1 MTAGAR
7 RATLIAVFFAVAAAT
22 IFRHEMWMDELNTW
36 DVVRDA
42 TGLGSLF
49 ANMHLE
55 VHPALWYLALYPLTR
70 VTADP
75 RSMQLLHLLI
85 ATATAA
91 VIVWAAPFRLWQRAL
106 IIFGY
111 FFFYEFAIISRG
123 YALGLLAAVS
133 ACVVYCR
140 PRPSPLLLAA
150 LLAFV
155 ANTSF
160 YGLIL
165 ATAFALGIAVSG
177 RVSGRPAAIA
187 AGLYALAAV
196 IALATLYP
204 KADNVFAREW
214 HNTFEWTRLRAT
226 LSLIWAADVPLPDFS
241 LSAPWNSNVLF
252 GTSSF
257 ARHAPTTAAAILGAA
272 LFVIG
277 VLALRRDRAAL
288 VTYLTGSFVALGFV
302 YLKYTGGMRHH
313 GHLFVLLLVAVWMT
327 HASRGQDGEAE
338 AQLSAQPAALAVQAG
353 PWWNAVLV
361 ALLIAQTAAGA
372 YFVVEDFRK
381 PFSVSMELTD
391 FVRRLPSSAEVVV
404 AHPAFLNYAGPVL
417 SGYLEH
423 PVPYILSHRV
433 VRGSYMLPDAEH
445 RSGASAQEIAEQA
458 ASLARESGRDVYVVT
473 NNWQPA
479 ELGAPLAHFEHHLEG
494 DERYVDVY
502 VVHPSGGAER
512 AAR

>member
-1 MTAGAR
+1 VTAGAR
-7 RATLIAVFFAVAAAT
+7 RAALVGLFFAIAAAT

-42 TGLGSLF
+42 TGLGGLF
-49 ANMHLE
+49 DNMHLE

-91 VIVWAAPFRLWQRAL
+91 VIIWAAPFRLWQRAL
-106 IIFGY
+106 VIFGY
-111 FFFYEFAIISRG
+111 FFLYEFAIISRG
-123 YALGLLAAVS
+123 YALGLLAIVG

-140 PRPSPLLLAA
+140 PRPSPMLLAV
-150 LLAFV
+150 LLAIV

-165 ATAFALGIAVSG
+165 ATAFALGIAMSG
-177 RVSGRPAAIA
+177 RFSGRQA
-187 AGLYALAAV
+187 ALAAV
-196 IALATLYP
+196 LYVAAAAVAMVTLYP

-214 HNTFEWTRLRAT
+214 HDTLEWSRVRAT
-226 LSLIWAADVPLPDFS
+226 VSLIWAAYVPLPDFTS
-241 LSAPWNSNVLF
+241 AAPWNSNLLF
-252 GTSSF
+252 GASSF
-257 ARHAPTTAAAILGAA
+257 ARRAQTSASAGLGAA

-277 VLALRRDRAAL
+277 VVALRRDRAAL
-288 VTYLTGSFVALGFV
+288 TTYVTGSFAMLTFA
-302 YLKYTGGMRHH
+302 YLKYTGGLRHH

-327 HASRGQDGEAE
+327 YAVRDPAGEPERPLA
-338 AQLSAQPAALAVQAG
+338 APAAVAPRTG
-353 PWWNAVLV
+353 IWWNAVL
-361 ALLIAQTAAGA
+361 ATLLLAQAAAGA

-381 PFSVSMELTD
+381 PFSVSKELAD
-391 FVRRLPSSAEVVV
+391 YVRQLPPSAEVVV

-417 SGYLEH
+417 SGYLGH
-423 PVPYILSHRV
+423 PVAYILSHRI

-445 RSGASAQEIAEQA
+445 RSGASADEIAAQA
-458 ASLARESGRDVYVVT
+458 AHLASEDGRDVYVVT

-479 ELGAPLAHFEHHLEG
+479 ALGASLAHFERHLEG
-494 DERYVDVY
+494 DERSVDIY
-502 VVHPSGGAER
+502 VVHPAGGVER

>member
-1 MTAGAR
+1 VTPAAR
-7 RATLIAVFFAVAAAT
+7 RAALLAIFFAIAAAT

-42 TGLGSLF
+42 TGLDGLF

-55 VHPALWYLALYPLTR
+55 VHPALWYLALYPVTR
-70 VTADP
+70 LTADP
-75 RSMQLLHLLI
+75 RAMQFVHLLI

-91 VIVWAAPFRLWQRAL
+91 AIVWAAPFRLWQRAL

-111 FFFYEFAIISRG
+111 FFLYEFAIISRG
-123 YALGLLAAVS
+123 YALGLLATVA
-133 ACVVYCR
+133 ACVVYVR
-140 PRPSPLLLAA
+140 PRPSPLVLAV

-165 ATAFALGIAVSG
+165 ATALALGIAVSG
-177 RVSGRPAAIA
+177 RVRGREA
-187 AGLYALAAV
+187 ALAAMLYV
-196 IALATLYP
+196 AAAAVALATLYP

-214 HNTFEWTRLRAT
+214 HNTLEWNRVRAT
-226 LSLIWAADVPLPDFS
+226 LSLIWAAYVPLPDFTS
-241 LSAPWNSNVLF
+241 SAPWNSNLLF
-252 GTSSF
+252 GASAF
-257 ARHAPTTAAAILGAA
+257 ARRAPTTASAVLGAA
-272 LFVIG
+272 LFSVG
-277 VLALRRDRAAL
+277 AFALRRDRAAL
-288 VTYLTGSFVALGFV
+288 ATYLSGSFAILAFV
-302 YLKYTGGMRHH
+302 YLKYTGGLRHH

-327 HASRGQDGEAE
+327 RAARDEA
-338 AQLSAQPAALAVQAG
+338 AAAHPAVARQPAAAVSPPAV
-353 PWWNAVLV
+353 WWNAVLV
-361 ALLIAQTAAGA
+361 MLLLVQAAAGA
-372 YFVVEDFRK
+372 YFVVEDVRK
-381 PFSVSMELTD
+381 PFSVSKQLTAY
-391 FVRRLPSSAEVVV
+391 VRGLPPSAQVVV

-445 RSGASAQEIAEQA
+445 QSGASAAEIAAQA
-458 ASLARESGRDVYVVT
+458 ARLAAESGRDVYVVT

-479 ELGAPLAHFEHHLEG
+479 ELGASLAHFDRHLEG
-494 DERYVDVY
+494 DERSVDVY
-502 VVHPSGGAER
+502 VVRAPGVTER

>member
-1 MTAGAR
+1 LVAA
-7 RATLIAVFFAVAAAT
+7 FFVIAAAT
-22 IFRHEMWMDELNTW
+22 IVRHEMWMDELNTW

-42 TGLGSLF
+42 TGLDSLF

-75 RSMQLLHLLI
+75 RSMQILHLLI

-91 VIVWAAPFRLWQRAL
+91 VIVWWAPFRLWQRAL

-123 YALGLLAAVS
+123 YALGLLAAVA

-140 PRPSPLLLAA
+140 PRPSPLLLAV

-165 ATAFALGIAVSG
+165 ATALGLGIAVSG
-177 RVSGRPAAIA
+177 RVAGRQAV
-187 AGLYALAAV
+187 LAAV
-196 IALATLYP
+196 LYVAAAAMAMATLYP
-204 KADNVFAREW
+204 KTDNVFAREW
-214 HNTFEWTRLRAT
+214 HNALEWNRVRAT
-226 LSLIWAADVPLPDFS
+226 LSLIWAAYVPLPDFTS
-241 LSAPWNSNVLF
+241 SAPWNSNVLF
-252 GTSSF
+252 GASAF
-257 ARHAPTTAAAILGAA
+257 ARRAQTTASAMLGAT
-272 LFVIG
+272 LFAVG

-288 VTYLTGSFVALGFV
+288 VTYLSGSFAVLAFV
-302 YLKYTGGMRHH
+302 YLKYTGGLRHH

-327 HASRGQDGEAE
+327 RAPRAE
-338 AQLSAQPAALAVQAG
+338 AAVAEPTAARQSAAAVSPPAAI
-353 PWWNAVLV
+353 WWNAVLV
-361 ALLIAQTAAGA
+361 TLLLVQAVAGA

-381 PFSVSMELTD
+381 PFSVSMQLTEY
-391 FVRRLPSSAEVVV
+391 VRGLPPSAAVVV

-423 PVPYILSHRV
+423 PVAYILSHRV

-445 RSGASAQEIAEQA
+445 QSGASAGEITAQA
-458 ASLARESGRDVYVVT
+458 ARLASESGRDVYVVT

-479 ELGAPLAHFEHHLEG
+479 ELGASLAHFDRHLEG
-494 DERYVDVY
+494 DERSVDVY
-502 VVHPSGGAER
+502 VVHPPGGTER
-512 AAR
+512 AAAR

>member
-7 RATLIAVFFAVAAAT
+7 RAALVAVFFAVAAAT

-42 TGLGSLF
+42 TGFGSLF

-111 FFFYEFAIISRG
+111 FFLYEFAIISRG
-123 YALGLLAAVS
+123 YALGLLAAVV

-140 PRPSPLLLAA
+140 PRPSPILLAA

-165 ATAFALGIAVSG
+165 ATALALGIAVSG
-177 RVSGRPAAIA
+177 RVSGRAA
-187 AGLYALAAV
+187 ALAAV
-196 IALATLYP
+196 LYVAAAMVAMATLYP

-214 HNTFEWTRLRAT
+214 HNTLEWTRVRAT
-226 LSLIWAADVPLPDFS
+226 LSLIWAAYVPLPDFAS
-241 LSAPWNSNVLF
+241 STPWNSNLLF
-252 GTSSF
+252 GASAF
-257 ARHAPTTAAAILGAA
+257 ARRAQTTASAILGAM
-272 LFVIG
+272 LFAAG
-277 VLALRRDRAAL
+277 GFALRRDRAAL
-288 VTYLTGSFVALGFV
+288 VTYLSGSFAILAFV
-302 YLKYTGGMRHH
+302 YLKYTGGLRHH
-313 GHLFVLLLVAVWMT
+313 GHLFVLLLVAIWMT
-327 HASRGQDGEAE
+327 RAARAE
-338 AQLSAQPAALAVQAG
+338 AAPAQPALARQSAQAVSPPG
-353 PWWNAVLV
+353 SWWNAGLV
-361 ALLIAQTAAGA
+361 TLLLAQAAAAA

-381 PFSVSMELTD
+381 PFSVSKQLTEYI
-391 FVRRLPSSAEVVV
+391 RGLPPSAEVVV

-445 RSGASAQEIAEQA
+445 QSGASAEEIAAQA
-458 ASLARESGRDVYVVT
+458 ARLAGASGGDVYVVT

-479 ELGAPLAHFEHHLEG
+479 ELGASLAHFDRHLEG
-494 DERYVDVY
+494 DERSVDVY
-502 VVHPSGGAER
+502 VVHPPGATER

>member
-1 MTAGAR
+1 VTPAAR
-7 RATLIAVFFAVAAAT
+7 RAALVAVFFAIAAAT

-111 FFFYEFAIISRG
+111 FFLYEFAIISRG
-123 YALGLLAAVS
+123 YALGLLAAVA

-140 PRPSPLLLAA
+140 PRPSPMLLAV

-165 ATAFALGIAVSG
+165 ATALALGIAVSG
-177 RVSGRPAAIA
+177 RVSGREAAPAALIYVAAAAIA
-187 AGLYALAAV
+187 M
-196 IALATLYP
+196 ITLYP

-214 HNTFEWTRLRAT
+214 HNTLEWPRVRAT
-226 LSLIWAADVPLPDFS
+226 LSLIWAAYVPVPDFTS
-241 LSAPWNSNVLF
+241 AAPWNSNWLF
-252 GTSSF
+252 GASAF
-257 ARHAPTTAAAILGAA
+257 ARRAQTGASAILGAA
-272 LFVIG
+272 LFAAG
-277 VLALRRDRAAL
+277 VFAFRRDRAAL
-288 VTYLTGSFVALGFV
+288 VTYLSGSFAVLAFV
-302 YLKYTGGMRHH
+302 YLKYTGGLRHH

-327 HASRGQDGEAE
+327 RAARLETAAAGPALARQSVA
-338 AQLSAQPAALAVQAG
+338 PAAG
-353 PWWNAVLV
+353 WWNAVLV
-361 ALLIAQTAAGA
+361 ALLLAQTAAGA

-381 PFSVSMELTD
+381 PFSVSMQLTE
-391 FVRRLPSSAEVVV
+391 FVRRLPASAEVVV

-445 RSGASAQEIAEQA
+445 QSGASAGDIAAQVERL
-458 ASLARESGRDVYVVT
+458 ASDSGRDVYVVT

-479 ELGAPLAHFEHHLEG
+479 ELGAALAHFDRHLEG
-494 DERYVDVY
+494 DERSVDVY
-502 VVHPSGGAER
+502 VVHPPGGSAR